1 MTIPIGGLR
10 VLNVHI
16 ANDVRGAFAARPETL
31 INDFFSMRTREI
43 DLTFV
48 DFFQR
53 MITMQNF
60 LAVGA
65 VFAVGALFSWLRL
78 PLPAPPTLTG
88 ILGAFGVFLGSVVF
102 RFPTR

>member
-10 VLNVHI
+10 VLNVRI
-16 ANDVRGAFAARPETL
+16 AKDAHGAVAARPGTL
-31 INDFFSMRTREI
+31 TNDFFSRRTGEI
-43 DLTFV
+43 DLTV
-48 DFFQR
+48 VGLIQR

-65 VFAVGALFSWLRL
+65 GFAVGALFSWLRL

-102 RFPTR
+102 RLLTR